1 MKKIIFFFSILLAFF
16 SCKKDTLVT
25 VGNNNPPDD
34 TTLSTTTVEL
44 YINRTFIRC
53 LGIEPDS
60 IELATIKT
68 NLLNNNLDS
77 SSRNSFANSIF
88 SKPEYLPHLY
98 DQMKV
103 DYLDNVDTSEFGQ
116 YLFIFNNYL
125 NDSTYLSSWPA
136 LLYERDRLLLLQSA
150 YTLFIT
156 NQIDLRELQK
166 RMCNNYFYDNIN
178 MGSANFVVF
187 TFKHLI
193 GRNPT
198 MAEQSYGISMVEGN
212 NSTIFLQAGN
222 SKENFLD
229 ILLNSTSYYEG
240 QVIQIYNNLIYRV
253 PSSYEMS
260 SGTLL
265 FLTTQSYSEVQKRI
279 ITSNEFI
286 GN

>member
-1 MKKIIFFFSILLAFF
+1 MKQTIFFFSILLAFY
-16 SCKKDTLVT
+16 SCKKESLVT
-25 VGNNNPPDD
+25 IGNNMPPDD
-34 TTLSTTTVEL
+34 ATISSSTIDR

-60 IELATIKT
+60 NELAMIKT
-68 NLLNNNLDS
+68 NLLDNNLDS

-88 SKPEYLPHLY
+88 VKPEYLPHLY
-98 DQMKV
+98 DQLKV
-103 DYLDNVDTSEFGQ
+103 DYLNNVDTTEFGQ
-116 YLFIFNNYL
+116 FLFIFNNYL
-125 NDSTYLSSWPA
+125 IDSTYLSSWPA

-150 YTLFIT
+150 YSLFT
-156 NQIDLRELQK
+156 THQIDLRELQK

-178 MGSANFVVF
+178 MASANFVVF

-198 MAEQSYGISMVEGN
+198 MAEQAFGISMVEGN

-229 ILLNSTSYYEG
+229 ILLSSNSYYEG
-240 QVIQIYNNLIYRV
+240 QVIQIYNNLIYRI

-265 FLTTQSYSEVQKRI
+265 YQTTQSYSEVQKRI

-286 GN
+286 DN

>member
-1 MKKIIFFFSILLAFF
+1 MKNTLFFLSILLLFF
-16 SCKKDTLVT
+16 SCKKETLVT
-25 VGNNNPPDD
+25 VANNIPPDD
-34 TTLSTTTVEL
+34 VTISTSTVER

-60 IELATIKT
+60 IELAYIKT
-68 NLLNNNLDS
+68 NLLTNNLDS
-77 SSRNSFANSIF
+77 VSRNAFANSIF
-88 SKPEYLPHLY
+88 TKPEYLPHLY

-103 DYLDNVDTSEFGQ
+103 DYLNNIDTNEFGQ

-136 LLYERDRLLLLQSA
+136 LIYERDRMLLLQSA
-150 YTLFIT
+150 YRQFTT
-156 NQIDLRELQK
+156 SQIDLRELQK

-198 MAEQSYGISMVEGN
+198 MSEQSYGISMVEGN
-212 NSTIFLQAGN
+212 NSTIFLLAGN

-229 ILLNSTSYYEG
+229 ILLNSNSYYEG
-240 QVIQIYNNLIYRV
+240 QVIQIYNNLIYRI

-265 FLTTQSYSEVQKRI
+265 YQTTQSYSEVQKKI

>member
-1 MKKIIFFFSILLAFF
+1 MKNTLFFLSILLLFF
-16 SCKKDTLVT
+16 SCKKETLVT
-25 VGNNNPPDD
+25 VTNNIPPDD
-34 TTLSTTTVEL
+34 VTISTSTVER

-60 IELATIKT
+60 IELAYIKT
-68 NLLNNNLDS
+68 NLLTNNLDS
-77 SSRNSFANSIF
+77 ASRNAFANSIF
-88 SKPEYLPHLY
+88 TKPEYLPHLY

-103 DYLDNVDTSEFGQ
+103 DYLNNIDTNEFGQ

-136 LLYERDRLLLLQSA
+136 LIYERDRMLLLQSA
-150 YTLFIT
+150 YRQFTT
-156 NQIDLRELQK
+156 SQIDLRELQK

-198 MAEQSYGISMVEGN
+198 MSEQSYGISMVEGN
-212 NSTIFLQAGN
+212 NSTIFLLAGN

-229 ILLNSTSYYEG
+229 ILLNSNSYYEG
-240 QVIQIYNNLIYRV
+240 QVIQIYNNLIYRI

-265 FLTTQSYSEVQKRI
+265 YQTTQSYSEVQKKI